1 MAMQPEALDLAPEPK
16 FVGVQYAATTT
27 GLSRGSIYA
36 LVANGTI
43 RSARFVAAD
52 LSRSRSLTASSTG

>member
-1 MAMQPEALDLAPEPK
+1 MAMQPETLDVTPEPK

-36 LVANGTI
+36 PGRQRHDPVGSV
-43 RSARFVAAD
+43 R
-52 LSRSRSLTASSTG
+52 